1 MNSTISPK
9 YQMSLIRKIS
19 EAIWT
24 EYGSYSDVLFYIKK
38 WHEEDG
44 DWNNSWENFS
54 IKFKDNDNS
63 KIDLLST
70 LHNID
75 GETLLKIAVDLGIET
90 PSFIPSIPIFRNEI
104 KSSYKTASQ
113 IFERAFK
120 CIESDPDTAVGLVN
134 SVLESIIKEILK
146 DERVAIEWKDTETLY
161 LLIQKILKEFKF
173 SAKGN
178 PVEIKT
184 ISSSLLGACQAIE
197 KIRSE
202 KTSFHGKTDADYI
215 IDDPLYVYFI
225 VNSVTSIG
233 LFLISFYE
241 KKYPKQTKQKQE
253 NTFDPDDLP
262 F

>member
-1 MNSTISPK
+1 MA
-9 YQMSLIRKIS
+9 LIRRIAT
-19 EAIWT
+19 AIWA
-24 EYGSYSDVLFYIKK
+24 EYGSYADVLFYIQK
-38 WHEEDG
+38 WYEHNDN
-44 DWNNSWENFS
+44 WNDYCANFS
-54 IKFKDNDNS
+54 IQFKDNSEDHP

-70 LHNID
+70 LHNMD
-75 GETLLKIAVDLGIET
+75 GKTLLKIAIDLGIET
-90 PSFIPSIPIFRNEI
+90 PNFIPSIPIFRNEI

-113 IFERAFK
+113 TFERAFK

-134 SVLESIIKEILK
+134 SALESIIKEILK
-146 DERVAIEWKDTETLY
+146 DDRVSIAWKQTDTLY
-161 LLIQKILKEFKF
+161 SLTQKILKEFKF
-173 SAKGN
+173 LSEDN
-178 PVEIKT
+178 PIEIKT
-184 ISSSLLGACQAIE
+184 ITSSLLAACQAIE

-225 VNSVTSIG
+225 INSVSSIG

-241 KKYPKQTKQKQE
+241 KKYPKQTEQEQEQE